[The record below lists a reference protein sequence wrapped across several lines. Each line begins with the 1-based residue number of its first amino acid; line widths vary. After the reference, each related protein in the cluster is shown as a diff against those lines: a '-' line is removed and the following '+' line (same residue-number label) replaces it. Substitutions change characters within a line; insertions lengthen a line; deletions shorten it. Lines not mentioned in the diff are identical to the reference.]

1 MANILD
7 IAKNIHPTHTLS
19 TEELQE
25 RYIEIYSDI
34 KLDIEFFI
42 EVYEST
48 STPLF
53 ISGQIGSGK
62 TTLLKSFLFD
72 EPQIHYFDISDLS
85 IANPNSS
92 EEVVFTIL
100 YEILKLTYPS
110 SDLSFFESIIDGNND
125 EYNAFFDIS
134 DVIVNI
140 QSLKSK
146 KNIHFKAIIID
157 GLDRLLE
164 LSSYKT
170 IKSILL
176 EYASIWKALEQKLI
190 FVTPLHFTQSNS
202 LISEYAKVY
211 ESNTLDKTHL
221 TIPVLDPSDTIF
233 WKEFMRVRAKVESL
247 ELSDKQINDLVEI
260 SGGLLRSTLIV
271 LRHLLNLMYR
281 SGDIEVKEYHI
292 EQLREDVKRSL
303 DDLKSKL
310 SESELERLHFIE
322 ISKPHT
328 IPDNAIS
335 LFTRDIPL
343 ALFTKRDKAVFCMTH
358 PLLDI
363 PPF

>member
-1 MANILD
+1 MANILE

-19 TEELQE
+19 VEELKE
-25 RYIEIYSDI
+25 RYIEINSDI
-34 KLDIEFFI
+34 KREIEFFI
-42 EVYEST
+42 EVYEYT

-85 IANPNSS
+85 IANPHNS

-110 SDLSFFESIIDGNND
+110 SNLSFFESIIDGNSP
-125 EYNAFFDIS
+125 FLDIS

-140 QSLKSK
+140 QSLKSE
-146 KNIHFKAIIID
+146 KNIHSKAIMID

-176 EYASIWKALEQKLI
+176 EYASIWKVLEQKLI
-190 FVTPLHFTQSNS
+190 FVTPLYFTQSNS
-202 LISEYAKVY
+202 LISEYARVY

-247 ELSDKQINDLVEI
+247 ELSDKEINDLVEI

-292 EQLREDVKRSL
+292 EQLREDVKSSL
-303 DDLKSKL
+303 FKLRVQL
-310 SESELERLHFIE
+310 SENEVKILELIDKLKF
-322 ISKPHT
+322 ST
-328 IPDNAIS
+328 IPNEAIS

-343 ALFTKRDKAVFCMTH
+343 ALFIKRDKKVFCMVH
-358 PLLDI
+358 PLLSLDNEA
-363 PPF
+363 PL